1 MTVEL
6 MHATAVAIDGQGV
19 LLLGPSGSGKSDL
32 ALRLIDRGAQLI
44 SDDAVPIEVRNG
56 LPVLLAPA
64 NIAGKLEVRGIG
76 IVSADH
82 IASAPLRLMV
92 QIANQLER
100 MPPDDIAGV
109 MAGYSVPLFHSLPFE
124 ASAPIKLEY
133 ALRAVIDAERWPVP
147 LDGTEAATGSR
158 TS

>member
-56 LPVLLAPA
+56 LPVLLTPA

-76 IVSADH
+76 IVSVGHA
-82 IASAPLRLMV
+82 ASAPLRLVV
-92 QIANQLER
+92 QIADQVDR
-100 MPPDDIAGV
+100 MPSDDLIVAA
-109 MAGYSVPLFHSLPFE
+109 AGYFVPVLYTLPFE

-133 ALRAVIDAERWPVP
+133 ALRAVIDAGRWPVP

>member
-6 MHATAVAIDGQGV
+6 IHATAVAIDDQGV
-19 LLLGPSGSGKSDL
+19 LLFGPSGSGKSDF

-44 SDDAVPIEVRNG
+44 SDDAVPVEIQNG

-76 IVSADH
+76 IVTVDH

-92 QIANQLER
+92 KIANQVER
-100 MPPDDIAGV
+100 MPPDDLTVAV
-109 MAGYSVPLFHSLPFE
+109 AGYLVPVFHILPFE

-133 ALRAVIDAERWPVP
+133 ALRAVIDAGRWPVP
-147 LDGTEAATGSR
+147 LDSTEAATGSR
-158 TS
+158 KS